1 MSHLMQQLNN
11 SSGGSSVDLVSAMQM
26 SNGGSKAGKL
36 ECNEECSQLERNR
49 RLALALQIENPDQAQ
64 KLSAPKYSDFMMEFA
79 KKDLA
84 FASKIHN
91 KLSELVKLAKES
103 KQRSRAH
110 SFEVM
115 NREKRQ
121 FVHECCSHFGVESES
136 YDAEPKRNVVA
147 VAYRDRIWMPSHSI
161 VDVVT
166 KQRRAPGPPPPS
178 VAALTAVNGKT
189 APSMSQL
196 KP

>member
-1 MSHLMQQLNN
+1 MSHLMQQLN
-11 SSGGSSVDLVSAMQM
+11 SSGGSSVDLVSAMKM

-91 KLSELVKLAKES
+91 KLSELVKLAKEVCEY
-103 KQRSRAH
+103 R
-110 SFEVM
+110 VIL
-115 NREKRQ
+115 
-121 FVHECCSHFGVESES
+121 
-136 YDAEPKRNVVA
+136 VV
-147 VAYRDRIWMPSHSI
+147 
-161 VDVVT
+161 
-166 KQRRAPGPPPPS
+166 
-178 VAALTAVNGKT
+178 
-189 APSMSQL
+189 
-196 KP
+196 

>member
-1 MSHLMQQLNN
+1 MPKRFVNDDNLVDLRLNN
-11 SSGGSSVDLVSAMQM
+11 SPFQ
-26 SNGGSKAGKL
+26 
-36 ECNEECSQLERNR
+36 
-49 RLALALQIENPDQAQ
+49 
-64 KLSAPKYSDFMMEFA
+64 
-79 KKDLA
+79 
-84 FASKIHN
+84 
-91 KLSELVKLAKES
+91 S

-166 KQRRAPGPPPPS
+166 MISEVLPERHLG
-178 VAALTAVNGKT
+178 L
-189 APSMSQL
+189 
-196 KP
+196 